1 MQHPQANAST
11 APCGYRKRVCVRA
24 LWVGRVTDRRAVPW
38 WAGGGEEAAE
48 RVAGMKRGWLMS
60 LMVAWST

>member
-48 RVAGMKRGWLMS
+48 RVAGMKRG
-60 LMVAWST
+60 